1 MWTVSLAVV
10 AVFGASEHVRG
21 PNSRCRGC
29 RTIRQSVSAPT
40 LLYIGS
46 FSAVLLLHRWYYYTG
61 RGCLRWCEFYPQQA
75 VYYEA
80 RSRAP
85 MMISPQPNVKI
96 TTPMHS
102 TERWRTRSGFTSS
115 LYAVR
120 PQRSRADMAVPAGE
134 HLCLGVYR
142 MHCIYFQ
149 YHLPER
155 CTLTFIRQRL

>member
-10 AVFGASEHVRG
+10 AVFAVSEHVRG

-40 LLYIGS
+40 LLYIGI
-46 FSAVLLLHRWYYYTG
+46 SAIYIIASLWTYYYTG

-85 MMISPQPNVKI
+85 MMISPQPNVKT

-120 PQRSRADMAVPAGE
+120 PQRSRADMAVSAGE

-142 MHCIYFQ
+142 MHCIFPISTA
-149 YHLPER
+149 LNAAR
-155 CTLTFIRQRL
+155 